1 MVNRHV
7 CALLIVDKIQCKR
20 TLVVYQHG
28 QIHISGGA
36 KGADTGSDVTGNHV
50 NLTGN
55 DVTGSV
61 LDKK

>member
-7 CALLIVDKIQCKR
+7 CALLIVDGIHCKR

-28 QIHISGGA
+28 QSHISGGA
-36 KGADTGSDVTGNHV
+36 KGADTGSDVTGSHV

-61 LDKK
+61 LDRK